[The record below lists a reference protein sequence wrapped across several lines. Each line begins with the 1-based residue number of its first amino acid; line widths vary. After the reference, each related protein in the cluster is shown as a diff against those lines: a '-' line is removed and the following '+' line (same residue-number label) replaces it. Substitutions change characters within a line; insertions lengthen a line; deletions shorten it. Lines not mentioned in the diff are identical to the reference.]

1 LVAGPRVAVLAV
13 HESLNRFAR
22 GVTPDQHP
30 AYDRLLAFAQSLGS
44 VEVARCYGEWADL
57 DARRAAHAA
66 GFEPTLS
73 PVLRTAGDQVGK
85 RVTAAQMVVDGLDL
99 LWQQALE
106 VLVLATNDPEIAPLM
121 LAAKRRG
128 VQVVL
133 VTGPDTPGLLRE
145 VADASVAYRELIG
158 SPPEVDHDRAA
169 RLAGSAGDPTEP
181 GSHSEPKGVAL
192 SLAAA
197 AGPTPIP
204 TVASV
209 ELRRTEPRRRR
220 RR

>member
-1 LVAGPRVAVLAV
+1 VVAVPRVALLAV
-13 HESLNRFAR
+13 HETLTHFAR
-22 GVTPDQHP
+22 GVTPNLHP

-44 VEVARCYGEWADL
+44 VEVARSYGEWADL
-57 DARRAAHAA
+57 DARRATHAA

-73 PVLRTAGDQVGK
+73 PMLRTATDHVGK
-85 RVTAAQMVVDGLDL
+85 RVTAAHMVVDGLDL
-99 LWQQALE
+99 LWQQSLE
-106 VLVLATNDPEIAPLM
+106 ALVLATHDPEIAPLM

-145 VADASVAYRELIG
+145 VADASVTYGELIG
-158 SPPEVDHDRAA
+158 PPLEVDHHRPA
-169 RLAGSAGDPTEP
+169 RPASSVGDPTEP

-197 AGPTPIP
+197 AGPTTPSPAVRKSSQIRP
-204 TVASV
+204 S
-209 ELRRTEPRRRR
+209 RRDGRR
-220 RR
+220 

>member
-1 LVAGPRVAVLAV
+1 MVAGPRVALLVV
-13 HESLNRFAR
+13 HETLSHFAR
-22 GVTPDQHP
+22 GVTLNLHL

-44 VEVARCYGEWADL
+44 VEVARSYGEWADL

-73 PVLRTAGDQVGK
+73 PVLRTATDYVGK
-85 RVTAAQMVVDGLDL
+85 RVTAAHMVVDGLDL
-99 LWQQALE
+99 LWQQSLE
-106 VLVLATNDPEIAPLM
+106 ALVLATHDPEIAPLM

-133 VTGPDTPGLLRE
+133 VTGPDTPRLLRE

-169 RLAGSAGDPTEP
+169 RLAGSAGDPT
-181 GSHSEPKGVAL
+181 AQ
-192 SLAAA
+192 
-197 AGPTPIP
+197 
-204 TVASV
+204 
-209 ELRRTEPRRRR
+209 
-220 RR
+220 